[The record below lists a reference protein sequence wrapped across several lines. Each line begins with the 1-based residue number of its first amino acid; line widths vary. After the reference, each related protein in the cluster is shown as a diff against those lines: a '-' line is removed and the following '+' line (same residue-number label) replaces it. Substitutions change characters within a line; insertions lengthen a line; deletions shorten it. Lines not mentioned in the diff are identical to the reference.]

1 MEKFNVEKMTKIGIE
16 GICEKLDEYR
26 KRLIEQEEFHSE
38 REKNPNAS
46 NAGKHYEIG
55 AANASINARAI
66 LEEIFDF

>member
-1 MEKFNVEKMTKIGIE
+1 MEKFNAEKMTKIGIE

-55 AANASINARAI
+55 AANATINARAI